1 MVNMNGLLSY
11 TQNGIYCA
19 QADVYIDPWKPVN
32 KAIITHA
39 HADHSRWG
47 MKHYLAHEDSAAVM
61 KHRLGNDI
69 SLETKKY
76 NEPFSI
82 NGVKFSLHPAGHIIG
97 SAQIRVEYNH
107 EIWVVSGDYN
117 TQPDAYC
124 PAFEPVKCHCFI
136 TESTFGLPVYKWE
149 PTSVIFNQIHQ
160 WWQKNREEKKV
171 SVLLAYSLGKAQ
183 RLIHHLHQEY
193 GKIYTHGAIENT
205 NEVLRKSGIRVP
217 TTHRITQSTTT
228 KEMLGQ
234 LVIAPPSAQNS
245 TWMNKLKP
253 HNIAMASG
261 WMNLR
266 GAKRRRNTERGFTLS
281 DHADWNGLNQ
291 AVNASEAENI
301 YVTHGYKTTFAQW
314 LCEQGKNAMVL
325 ETEFEGELSELN
337 ESSTSA

>member
-1 MVNMNGLLSY
+1 MKGLLSY
-11 TQNGIYCA
+11 TPNGIFCA
-19 QADVYIDPWKPVN
+19 KADVYIDPWRPVN

-47 MKHYLAHEDSAAVM
+47 MSHYLAHEDSAPVM

-69 SLETKKY
+69 AIETKKY
-76 NEPFSI
+76 NEPFYI

-97 SAQIRVEYNH
+97 SSQIRVEYNQ

-117 TQPDAYC
+117 TQPDSYC
-124 PAFEPVKCHCFI
+124 PAFEPIKCHHFI

-149 PTSVIFNQIHQ
+149 PTSVIFDQIHQ
-160 WWQKNREEKKV
+160 WWQKNQEENKV

-183 RLIHHLHQEY
+183 RLIHHLNPEL

-205 NEVLRKSGIRVP
+205 NEVLRSNGIRVP
-217 TTHRITQSTTT
+217 TTHRITQNTHA
-228 KEMLGQ
+228 KDLLKQMI
-234 LVIAPPSAQNS
+234 IAPPSAQNS
-245 TWMNKLKP
+245 AWMNKLKP
-253 HNIAMASG
+253 RSIAMASG

-291 AVNASEAENI
+291 AVAATEAENI

-337 ESSTSA
+337 ESSTSE